1 MESAELLKSILTAV
15 GAVSAALVAIF
26 LGVRTRKKGMRDN
39 VRNRLNELEAEADR
53 INLWK
58 TLIIDRKVEYS
69 DQYLKKITTKRKANE
84 IYLNNLSNKELIRA
98 RVPLTQK
105 KISVKKIIYYLFG
118 FNILLMPISLAVVQL
133 YPFVLYVL
141 ICIVSLEI
149 VILLYVSYFALFKE
163 YTFEDF

>member
-58 TLIIDRKVEYS
+58 TLIIDRKAEYS

-105 KISVKKIIYYLFG
+105 KFSVKKIIYYLFG

-141 ICIVSLEI
+141 IFIVSLEI

>member
-105 KISVKKIIYYLFG
+105 KFSVKKIIYYLFG

-141 ICIVSLEI
+141 IFIVSLEI
-149 VILLYVSYFALFKE
+149 IILLYVSYFALFKE

>member
-105 KISVKKIIYYLFG
+105 KFSVKKIIYYLFG

-141 ICIVSLEI
+141 IFIVSLEI